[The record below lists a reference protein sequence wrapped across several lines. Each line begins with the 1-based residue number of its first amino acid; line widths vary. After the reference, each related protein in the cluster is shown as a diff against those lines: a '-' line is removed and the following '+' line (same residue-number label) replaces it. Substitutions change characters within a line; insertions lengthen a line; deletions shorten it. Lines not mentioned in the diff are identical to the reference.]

1 MSFWSK
7 IYLFLFFCLG
17 FLLDWDCSLFLAVFI
32 AVMLALLLGAQLA
45 RPLLMLLQGTREVAE
60 GDLSPKRG
68 LHTRDELGVLTQ
80 QFNQMTRQLADARR
94 AVEQNRAAL
103 EQSKAYLESVL
114 TNLTA
119 GVFVFDHRFVLLTA
133 NPGAER
139 MLSTT
144 MRPPSSAH
152 IGGVAT
158 DRMKM

>member
-1 MSFWSK
+1 
-7 IYLFLFFCLG
+7 
-17 FLLDWDCSLFLAVFI
+17 
-32 AVMLALLLGAQLA
+32 
-45 RPLLMLLQGTREVAE
+45 
-60 GDLSPKRG
+60 
-68 LHTRDELGVLTQ
+68 DELGVLTQ

-139 MLSTT
+139 IFKQPFGAWVGQALTSITPVAAFAPVVEQAFAEQDASTAAGGAA
-144 MRPPSSAH
+144 AH
-152 IGGVAT
+152 WQKQVEIPLEDEDEPLTLLVRGT
-158 DRMKM
+158 R